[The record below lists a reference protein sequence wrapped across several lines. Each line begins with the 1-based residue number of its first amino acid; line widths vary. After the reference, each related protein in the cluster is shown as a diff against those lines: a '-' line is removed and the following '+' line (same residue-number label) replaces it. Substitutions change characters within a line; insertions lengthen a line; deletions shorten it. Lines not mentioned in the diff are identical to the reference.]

1 MRVQGAGAK
10 PTEVCCNVRWRGHG
24 GLVSGGGGVGAER
37 GDDDEAKVTAGVERG
52 AEDGGPRWRSRRAQ
66 GRATRRWR
74 LGWKADDGREV
85 GQDERQRYRVG
96 GGTRKCGRPHYIL
109 NRSRIKYEVGGAIKQ
124 PIMFPVLL
132 HVTDGSYATCW
143 VSPLTTNTLSQNTHI
158 NVRYV

>member
-1 MRVQGAGAK
+1 M
-10 PTEVCCNVRWRGHG
+10 
-24 GLVSGGGGVGAER
+24 GAER

-109 NRSRIKYEVGGAIKQ
+109 NRSKIDE
-124 PIMFPVLL
+124 
-132 HVTDGSYATCW
+132 
-143 VSPLTTNTLSQNTHI
+143 LSI
-158 NVRYV
+158 I